1 MHERAHYLLR
11 YRTRSTMW
19 LIVGS
24 CQINSLRSHSFVRSI
39 ACENFHCLQNFP
51 PMGTPIGVL
60 FALKMLLL
68 DIDHGVNIFACLLN
82 KVL

>member
-24 CQINSLRSHSFVRSI
+24 CQINSLRSHSFARSI
-39 ACENFHCLQNFP
+39 
-51 PMGTPIGVL
+51 GTPIGVL
-60 FALKMLLL
+60 FAMKMLSL
-68 DIDHGVNIFACLLN
+68 DIDHGVNIFGCLLN